1 MKTKS
6 DAEILRDA
14 KLEALGLLPDEKE
27 RRPHRDRPQMATDE
41 MVSIETLIFVR
52 RLIFPRS
59 WNVSKSECVNDI

>member
-14 KLEALGLLPDEKE
+14 KLEALGLLPEEKE

-41 MVSIETLIFVR
+41 MVSIEI
-52 RLIFPRS
+52 IIACSPS
-59 WNVSKSECVNDI
+59 YSS